1 MILYSFESNV
11 NIHEMKKARKKFK
24 FYSYTLL
31 ISPTGQKA
39 SNLREFLNILE
50 QAEDRVIF
58 HHLYQSHIRY
68 DQKIGEFPSDY
79 ANWVAY
85 ELEDIALAEKLANFN
100 PYDYKTVN
108 EARKVLIEIIE
119 EYVWDLPTIPWARP
133 GSEFYFS
140 SATTIVL
147 PLGIEAANLK
157 EFRDALDNIPDSSL
171 YFHFYESRKIKK
183 EKKYDDFSQW
193 IENNFKKNELV
204 KKIRGIDFYFF
215 SVGETRKKLISI
227 LDSELK
233 KV

>member
-1 MILYSFESNV
+1 
-11 NIHEMKKARKKFK
+11 MKKARKKFK
-24 FYSYTLL
+24 FYNYTLL

-39 SNLREFLNILE
+39 SNLKEFLNIIE

-58 HHLYQSHIRY
+58 HHLYQSHVKY
-68 DQKIGEFPSDY
+68 DQKIGEFPSDF

-85 ELEDIALAEKLANFN
+85 ELEDSALAEKLANFD

-108 EARKVLIEIIE
+108 KAREVLIEIIE
-119 EYVWDLPTIPWARP
+119 EHIWDLPTIPWARS

-140 SATTIVL
+140 NATTIVL
-147 PLGIEAANLK
+147 PLGIEAADLN
-157 EFRDALDNIPDSSL
+157 EFRNALDNIPDSSL

-193 IENNFKKNELV
+193 IEDNFQKEELV
-204 KKIRGIDFYFF
+204 KKIREIDFYFF
-215 SVGETRKKLISI
+215 SVGETRQKLIDI
-227 LDSELK
+227 LDSDLK

>member
-1 MILYSFESNV
+1 
-11 NIHEMKKARKKFK
+11 MKKAKEKFK
-24 FYSYTLL
+24 FYSYNLL

-39 SNLREFLNILE
+39 SNLKEFMNILE
-50 QAEDRVIF
+50 QAEDRVVF

-68 DQKIGEFPSDY
+68 NQKIGEFPSDY

-100 PYDYKTVN
+100 PYDYKTVD
-108 EARKVLIEIIE
+108 EARTVLIEIIE
-119 EYVWDLPTIPWARP
+119 RYMWDLPTIPWARH

-140 SATTIVL
+140 SATTVIL
-147 PLGIEAANLK
+147 PLGIEAADLK
-157 EFRDALDNIPDSSL
+157 EFRDALYDIPDSSL

-193 IENNFKKNELV
+193 IESNFKKEELV

-215 SVGETRKKLISI
+215 SVEETRKKLKNI
-227 LDSELK
+227 LDNELK
-233 KV
+233 KG

>member
-1 MILYSFESNV
+1 
-11 NIHEMKKARKKFK
+11 MKRARRKFK
-24 FYSYTLL
+24 FYDYTLL
-31 ISPTGQKA
+31 ISPTGRKA
-39 SNLREFLNILE
+39 GNLKEFLNILE
-50 QAEDRVIF
+50 QAEDKVIF

-68 DQKIGEFPSDY
+68 DQKIGEFPSDF
-79 ANWVAY
+79 ANWIAY
-85 ELEDIALAEKLANFN
+85 ELEDIALAEKLANFD

-108 EARKVLIEIIE
+108 EARRVLIEIIE
-119 EYVWDLPTIPWARP
+119 EHVWDLPTIPWARP

-147 PLGIEAANLK
+147 PLDIEAADLS
-157 EFRDALDNIPDSSL
+157 EFRSALCDIPDSSL

-193 IENNFKKNELV
+193 IEDNFKEKELV

-215 SVGETRKKLISI
+215 SVAETRQKLIDI
-227 LDSELK
+227 LDSNLK

>member
-1 MILYSFESNV
+1 
-11 NIHEMKKARKKFK
+11 MKKAREKFK
-24 FYSYTLL
+24 FYDYTLL

-39 SNLREFLNILE
+39 SNLKEFLNIIE

-58 HHLYQSHIRY
+58 HHLYQSHVKY
-68 DQKIGEFPSDY
+68 DQKIGEFPSDF

-85 ELEDIALAEKLANFN
+85 ELEDSALAEKLANFD

-108 EARKVLIEIIE
+108 KAREVLIEIIE
-119 EYVWDLPTIPWARP
+119 EHIWDLPTIPWARS

-140 SATTIVL
+140 NATTIVL
-147 PLGIEAANLK
+147 PLGIEAADLN
-157 EFRDALDNIPDSSL
+157 EFRNALDNIPDSSL

-193 IENNFKKNELV
+193 IEDNFQKEELV
-204 KKIRGIDFYFF
+204 KKIREIDFYFF
-215 SVGETRKKLISI
+215 SVGETRQKLIDI
-227 LDSELK
+227 LDSDLK